1 MTMSALPTA
10 PQRLALFGD
19 LLDFDATPAL
29 DNPDSPGV
37 RYRPSHWLLLEGGR
51 VAGVQASEPDGTWI
65 QERHPGRLIL
75 PGFIDTHVHSAQI
88 DVLGAWGSALL
99 D

>member
-1 MTMSALPTA
+1 MHASPLSPS
-10 PQRLALFGD
+10 RLALFGD

-29 DNPDSPGV
+29 DDLASPGV
-37 RYRPSHWLLLEGGR
+37 RYRPAHWLLIEDGR
-51 VAGVQASEPDGTWI
+51 IAAVQVTEPDATWV